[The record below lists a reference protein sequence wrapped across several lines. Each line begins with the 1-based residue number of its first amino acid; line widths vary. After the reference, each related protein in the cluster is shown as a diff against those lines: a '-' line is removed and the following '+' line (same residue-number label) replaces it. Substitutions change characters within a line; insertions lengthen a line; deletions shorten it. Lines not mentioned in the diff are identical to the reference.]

1 MYEYINN
8 SGSSFSR
15 PQRNKMTQLS
25 EEMSSYYNFLMYIQ
39 KEKQFDSIPELIR
52 LQGSVLAMVE
62 NIRKSQLK
70 RVKKKEGSTLS
81 SLLILEVL
89 ADTRNILLYS
99 VNFINTFRK
108 FVLLRDKT
116 R

>member
-1 MYEYINN
+1 
-8 SGSSFSR
+8 
-15 PQRNKMTQLS
+15 
-25 EEMSSYYNFLMYIQ
+25 MYIQ